1 MQKKKQIKKLLRF
14 HSENL
19 FLEAVIRQFLNN
31 KTNSS
36 LIVNI
41 IIYFYTI
48 IIYIY
53 IQNYYILCVLQM
65 IQSSICT
72 NPIAHY
78 GGHKISRSFVWHA
91 HIDKSFLIVRETLQN
106 MNDIGLG
113 TLNLW
118 HGNIDANEKIRTR
131 RVVNL
136 DSQRISHFRQDNYFN
151 CIRLTTSLH
160 PRPCF
165 RFRPFVPF
173 TSDAPSEIP
182 RFFVRVYAF
191 NYAKSE
197 KCS

>member
-78 GGHKISRSFVWHA
+78 GGHSDFQEVSYDT
-91 HIDKSFLIVRETLQN
+91 HILIK
-106 MNDIGLG
+106 
-113 TLNLW
+113 
-118 HGNIDANEKIRTR
+118 A
-131 RVVNL
+131 
-136 DSQRISHFRQDNYFN
+136 S
-151 CIRLTTSLH
+151 
-160 PRPCF
+160 
-165 RFRPFVPF
+165 
-173 TSDAPSEIP
+173 
-182 RFFVRVYAF
+182 
-191 NYAKSE
+191 
-197 KCS
+197 